1 MSSQCESRA
10 NILSAPLTSILREEE
25 VMKTTKGASLRDIFI
40 ETDYLQTVVIIV
52 SSGQEKDFLRSYPLL
67 AATVKTPAVVP
78 GSARKLL
85 VDAEGY
91 VVYSVVILK
100 KYLGE
105 LQHACRE
112 SRFTL
117 RTFSVSELE
126 KVDAADDSEEVL
138 LAQYEAEEKKLKVGM
153 CWENEGQAELLQWCR
168 PNYAEL
174 AADWVHLKAL
184 RVVVESMLRYGLRV
198 KNYSFIVFVGVGDE
212 WDVAE
217 GEDGGEDVRGAGG
230 VGEERG

>member
-1 MSSQCESRA
+1 M
-10 NILSAPLTSILREEE
+10 
-25 VMKTTKGASLRDIFI
+25 
-40 ETDYLQTVVIIV
+40 
-52 SSGQEKDFLRSYPLL
+52 
-67 AATVKTPAVVP
+67 
-78 GSARKLL
+78 
-85 VDAEGY
+85 VD
-91 VVYSVVILK
+91 SVVILK

-198 KNYSFIVFVGVGDE
+198 KNYSFIVFVGVGD
-212 WDVAE
+212 
-217 GEDGGEDVRGAGG
+217 G
-230 VGEERG
+230 

>member
-1 MSSQCESRA
+1 MRGECESRA
-10 NILSAPLTSILREEE
+10 NILSAPLTSILKEEE
-25 VMKTTKGASLRDIFI
+25 VMKTTKGQSLRDIFI

-52 SSGQEKDFLRSYPLL
+52 SSGQEKDFLRNYASL
-67 AATVKTPAVVP
+67 AATVHTPAVVP

-100 KYLGE
+100 KCLAE

-117 RTFSVSELE
+117 RTFNVSELE

-138 LAQYEAEEKKLKVGM
+138 LAQYEAEEKKLKVG
-153 CWENEGQAELLQWCR
+153 
-168 PNYAEL
+168 
-174 AADWVHLKAL
+174 
-184 RVVVESMLRYGLRV
+184 
-198 KNYSFIVFVGVGDE
+198 
-212 WDVAE
+212 
-217 GEDGGEDVRGAGG
+217 VR
-230 VGEERG
+230 